1 MKRQFHFLPCFEVHE
16 KEDFLSKMI
25 LNRKQFV
32 RISSQLEV
40 EQIYLRKCFSYY
52 EKRIKQEW
60 QKLLWNTAQQETH
73 SYN

>member
-1 MKRQFHFLPCFEVHE
+1 MPYFEVHE